1 MEDERRQALVPRS
14 KPISSY
20 LYPSSSEPVEL
31 NGFTSCFKWVCVD
44 QSNLWWAGLSW
55 SVFFLFTVAVPLA
68 SHFLLQCSSCD
79 ANHQRPYHVP
89 VQISLSVFAAISFVC
104 LSRWS
109 RKYGIRKFL
118 FLDKLCDSSENVRRG
133 YSQHLQVCSDSTL
146 VVVLFLMI
154 QQF

>member
-55 SVFFLFTVAVPLA
+55 SVFFLFAVVVPLA

-104 LSRWS
+104 LLRWS